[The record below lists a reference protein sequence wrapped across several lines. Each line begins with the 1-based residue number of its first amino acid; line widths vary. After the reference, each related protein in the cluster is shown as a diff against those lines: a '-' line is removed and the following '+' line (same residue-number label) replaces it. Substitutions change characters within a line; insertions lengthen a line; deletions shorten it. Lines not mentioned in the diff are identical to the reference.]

1 MYRRNLDI
9 FVAGGLALLGGAAYE
24 AHVPGPV
31 QVVLGIALFFTPGY
45 LWSEAI
51 LSQRLTGV
59 ERVLTSG
66 GLSLILPILGGF
78 LFYGLRIPLFRSA
91 WVGLLVVLTLLGV
104 VAVAVQRLRQPPA
117 DVRPEPGSASPG
129 PGSRIA
135 GWQILVYGLA
145 AVIGIG
151 SVAFSVK
158 SADAQKFPGDTILS
172 MTAQPP
178 QMTVQAPA
186 NITAPSGDSTQSNVA
201 PNSNATQANLVIEN
215 HEGIPEI
222 YTLDLMKNG
231 KLAKSWTNITLANG
245 QTWHTVI
252 AYTTTNYTLQ
262 ANLYLQPNLS
272 KPIDYVTNGAGNTE
286 LYMTPGKNKYTLG
299 TAYLG
304 VTNEEGVTEK
314 YRLELLKNGK
324 VAKTWNFTLK
334 QGQSWQSAVPYTKNK
349 TVADLYLLPNVSQ
362 PYATANGVA
371 G

>member
-31 QVVLGIALFFTPGY
+31 QVVLGIALFFAPGY

-59 ERVLTSG
+59 ERVLTSA

-104 VAVAVQRLRQPPA
+104 VAVAVQRLRQPPV
-117 DVRPEPGSASPG
+117 DTRQVPGNAPQG
-129 PGSRIA
+129 PRSRIA
-135 GWQILVYGLA
+135 GWQIVVYGLA

-178 QMTVQAPA
+178 QMKAPA
-186 NITAPSGDSTQSNVA
+186 SVNLVVPEGDPTQPNVV
-201 PNSNATQANLVIEN
+201 PNSNATQANLVVEN
-215 HEGIPEI
+215 HEGVAET
-222 YTLDLMKNG
+222 YTLNLMKNG
-231 KLAKSWTNITLANG
+231 KLEKTWSIALANG
-245 QTWHTVI
+245 QTWQTVI
-252 AYTTTNYTLQ
+252 TYTTTSYTLQ
-262 ANLYLQPNLS
+262 ANLYLLPNLI
-272 KPIDYVTNGAGNTE
+272 KPIDYVTNGEGNTQ
-286 LYMTPGKNKYTLG
+286 LYMTPGKNKYDRG

-304 VTNEEGVTEK
+304 VANEEGVTK
-314 YRLELLKNGK
+314 QYRVELLKNGK

-334 QGQSWQSAVPYTKNK
+334 QGQSWQSTVAYTKNE

-362 PYATANGVA
+362 PYATANGVKA